1 MAGLGGLGGALM
13 RKAPVMTWID
23 HNRHRSVGQGSRL
36 RGPQCSFI
44 FGENDLPSFSAFA
57 FCNSVEPGQV

>member
-1 MAGLGGLGGALM
+1 M